1 MNVGA
6 WSVVV
11 NLRETVAQVNESG
24 CVVGVVN
31 LRETVEQMNER
42 ELE

>member
-6 WSVVV
+6 WSVV
-11 NLRETVAQVNESG
+11 A
-24 CVVGVVN
+24 N

-42 ELE
+42 GCVVGGRELA